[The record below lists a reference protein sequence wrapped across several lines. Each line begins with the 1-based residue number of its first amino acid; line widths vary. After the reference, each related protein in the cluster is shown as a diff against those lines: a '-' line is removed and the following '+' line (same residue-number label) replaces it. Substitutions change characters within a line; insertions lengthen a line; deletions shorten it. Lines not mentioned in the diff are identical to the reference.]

1 MDFLNTPDNTNLGL
15 MGLRVYGRLRNTAGA
30 KWIDFGNIE
39 NLASN
44 LDEQTT
50 DITSA
55 RNGVRVTIKK
65 ITQSSSETYTFET
78 LDIADETL
86 MGLHAGSATLPITG
100 GGSLA
105 VRKAG
110 ASFDMEFAVLEP
122 GAAQTDSML
131 LYIPRTGIKGN
142 GKTPSNG
149 TDAARIAFEVTVS
162 TDEAYQV
169 PATVI
174 AAATPAPNGVLAK
187 LESSDAPVADLEA
200 LLTKLSASLDAEG
213 GTTP

>member
-1 MDFLNTPDNTNLGL
+1 MEFLNTLSNTELGL
-15 MGLRVYGRLRNTAGA
+15 MGLRIYGRLRDAAGS
-30 KWIDFGNIE
+30 KWIDFGNPE
-39 NLASN
+39 NLQSN

-65 ITQSSSETYTFET
+65 ITQSSSETYTFDT
-78 LDIADETL
+78 LEVTNPTL
-86 MGLHAGSATLPITG
+86 MGLHAGTASLPVTD

-122 GAAQTDSML
+122 GANDTDSLL
-131 LYIPRTGIKGN
+131 LYIPRASIKGN
-142 GKTPSNG
+142 GKAPSNG
-149 TDAARIAFEVTVS
+149 NDPARMSFEVTIG

-169 PATVI
+169 PVTVL
-174 AAATPAPNGVLAK
+174 AAATSAPNGVVAK
-187 LESSDAPVADLEA
+187 LESSATPVADLEA
-200 LLTKLSASLDAEG
+200 LLTKLSAPLDAEG